1 MRPCEALGL
10 ARCLLLP
17 GDLVL
22 LWTSLGTET
31 NVFSQLC
38 RFLCLKAHFMLYVE
52 SRVGESEIKNGIFL
66 LLSLLIFIF
75 VGYGLESS
83 DYAFIIMH

>member
-1 MRPCEALGL
+1 MRPCAALGR

-22 LWTSLGTET
+22 LWTGLEIET
-31 NVFSQLC
+31 NVFPQLC

-52 SRVGESEIKNGIFL
+52 SRAGDSEIKNGIFL

-75 VGYGLESS
+75 IGYGLESS
-83 DYAFIIMH
+83 NYAFIIMH